1 VKKKIFGG
9 VALVLL
15 LLAGALVGYVLYKR
29 HESRNIRGSSTQEF
43 VTTETPTKPAPKPPG
58 VIWPTYGYDNAR
70 VKAVAGFR
78 RLVPPYR
85 VDWAFRARKLLEFP
99 PTIAYGRLFIANN
112 AGTLF
117 AINDRTGRPRWTY
130 RSGRCTAATPAVDHH
145 VVFQVFMNKP
155 PCNAQAGTAGL
166 DGQVVALVEKNG
178 HVRWRRT
185 IGPSETSPA
194 VANGRVYVGDWTGRV
209 YALDERTG
217 RTIWTFATGGQVKGG
232 VAVDGNRVYVGS
244 YDGHVYAL
252 NARTGHE
259 FWRASAQ
266 ARLGSTGTF
275 YATPA
280 AAYGRVY
287 IGSTDHKVYSFG
299 ATSGKLRWSHST
311 GSYVYSSPAVY
322 RLRVY
327 VGSYDGGLYCFD
339 AATGDVKWRFDA
351 HAPISGAPTVVN
363 GIVYFSTLKTRTFG
377 LDARTGKL
385 LWQFPDGQY
394 TPVVA
399 DSKTLFLVGYSRLFA
414 LKPRPRR

>member
-1 VKKKIFGG
+1 MKKVLAG
-9 VALVLL
+9 VALCVLVI
-15 LLAGALVGYVLYKR
+15 AGVLVGYVLYKR

-43 VTTETPTKPAPKPPG
+43 VTTEAPTKPTPRPPG
-58 VIWPTYGYDNAR
+58 IVWPTYGYDNQR
-70 VKAVAGFR
+70 VKSVAGHPL
-78 RLVPPYR
+78 LVPPYR
-85 VDWAFRARKLLEFP
+85 IDWAFHARKLLEFP
-99 PTIAYGRLFIANN
+99 PAIAYGRLYIANN

-117 AINDRTGRPRWTY
+117 AIDERSGRPKWTY
-130 RSGRCTAATPAVDHH
+130 RSGRCTAASPAVDGH

-155 PCNAQAGTAGL
+155 PCNAQQGSRPL
-166 DGQVVALVEKNG
+166 DGQVVALLAKNG

-194 VANGRVYVGDWTGRV
+194 VADGRV
-209 YALDERTG
+209 YAGDWNGKVYAFDERTG
-217 RTIWTFATGGQVKGG
+217 RTIWSFATGGQVKGG
-232 VAVDGNRVYVGS
+232 IAVDGNRVYVGS
-244 YDGHVYAL
+244 YDGHVYGL
-252 NARTGHE
+252 NARNGHE
-259 FWRASAQ
+259 LWRASAQ

-287 IGSTDHKVYSFG
+287 IGSTDRKVYSFG

-311 GSYVYSSPAVY
+311 GSYVYSSPAVW

-351 HAPISGAPTVVN
+351 KGPISGSPTVVN
-363 GIVYFSTLKTRTFG
+363 GIVYFSTLKTRTFA

-385 LWQFPDGQY
+385 LWRFPDGQY

-399 DSKTLFLVGYSRLFA
+399 DRKTLYLVGYSRLFA
-414 LKPRPRR
+414 LKPRSRR